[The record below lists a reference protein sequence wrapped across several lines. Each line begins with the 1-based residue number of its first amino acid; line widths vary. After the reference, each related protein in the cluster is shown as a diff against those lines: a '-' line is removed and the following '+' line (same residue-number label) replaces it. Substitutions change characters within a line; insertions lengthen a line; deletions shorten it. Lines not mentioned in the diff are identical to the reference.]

1 MKKLLSALIV
11 VAAALPLYSAHAMT
25 AQQEK
30 MGACNKEAGEK
41 QLKGD
46 ERKQFMRDCLK
57 KTPPASAQN
66 ISQKEKMKV
75 CNKEAGEKQLK
86 GAERK
91 DFMRNCLKG

>member
-11 VAAALPLYSAHAMT
+11 VAAALPLCSAHAMT

-30 MGACNKEAGEK
+30 MAACNKEAGDK

-66 ISQKEKMKV
+66 MSQQEKMKV
-75 CNKEAGEKQLK
+75 CNKEAGAKQLK
-86 GAERK
+86 GGERK
-91 DFMRNCLKG
+91 EFMRNCLKG